1 MTRVLVVDDE
11 PQLRRALGLNLTA
24 RGYDVVE
31 VANGNDVV
39 NAVVE
44 QRPSVV
50 LLDLGLPGISGLQVI
65 ELLRRWSSIPIIVLT
80 ARDEEASK
88 VQALDAGADDYV
100 SKPFG
105 MGELMARLRAT
116 LRRSVLDGP
125 DRVVEET
132 AAFRLDLSARR
143 AFVGEDR
150 TEQRLTPIEW
160 DIVDHLVRHR
170 GRLVTH
176 RQLLEAVWG
185 AGYDAPPNLLRVHIA
200 HVRRKL
206 EPEPSQPTY
215 FLTESG
221 MGFRYQDPSRDDGS

>member
-1 MTRVLVVDDE
+1 VTRVLVVDDE
-11 PQLRRALGLNLTA
+11 PQLRRALELNLTA

-31 VANGNDVV
+31 VSSGSEVV

-44 QRPSVV
+44 QRPSIV

-80 ARDEEASK
+80 ARDEETSK

-105 MGELMARLRAT
+105 MSELMARLRAA
-116 LRRSVLDGP
+116 LRRAVP
-125 DRVVEET
+125 DDAVGLVEET
-132 AAFRLDLSARR
+132 ASFRLDLAARR
-143 AFVGEDR
+143 AFVGSPPV
-150 TEQRLTPIEW
+150 EQRLTPIEW

-176 RQLLEAVWG
+176 RQLLEGVWG
-185 AGYDAPPNLLRVHIA
+185 KGYEAPPNLLRVHIA
-200 HVRRKL
+200 HVRQKL
-206 EPEPSQPTY
+206 EPTPSQPTY
-215 FLTESG
+215 FLTEPG
-221 MGFRYQDPSRDDGS
+221 MGFRYENPARLDS

>member
-24 RGYDVVE
+24 RGYEVVE
-31 VANGNDVV
+31 VSSGSEVV

-44 QRPSVV
+44 QRPSIV

-116 LRRSVLDGP
+116 LRRAVPNDTAGL
-125 DRVVEET
+125 VEDT
-132 AAFRLDLSARR
+132 GAFRLDLAARR
-143 AFVGEDR
+143 AFVG
-150 TEQRLTPIEW
+150 TPPVEQRLTPIEW

-185 AGYDAPPNLLRVHIA
+185 EGYEAPPNLLRVHIA

-206 EPEPSQPTY
+206 EPEPSQPLY
-215 FLTESG
+215 FLTEPG
-221 MGFRYQDPSRDDGS
+221 MGFRYEDPARRDTM

>member
-1 MTRVLVVDDE
+1 VTRVLVVDDE
-11 PQLRRALGLNLTA
+11 PQLRRALGLNLSA
-24 RGYDVVE
+24 RGYEVVE
-31 VANGNDVV
+31 VASGSEVV
-39 NAVVE
+39 DAVVE
-44 QRPSVV
+44 QRPSIV
-50 LLDLGLPGISGLQVI
+50 LLDLGLPGLSGLQVI

-100 SKPFG
+100 AKPFG

-116 LRRSVLDGP
+116 LRRTALDGP
-125 DRVVEET
+125 QPVVEET
-132 AAFRLDLSARR
+132 AAFRLDLAARR
-143 AFVGEDR
+143 AFVGEAR

-185 AGYDAPPNLLRVHIA
+185 AGYEAPPNLLRVHIA

-206 EPEPSQPTY
+206 EPEPSQPVY
-215 FLTESG
+215 FLTEPG
-221 MGFRYQDPSRDDGS
+221 MGFRYDDPARRDGA